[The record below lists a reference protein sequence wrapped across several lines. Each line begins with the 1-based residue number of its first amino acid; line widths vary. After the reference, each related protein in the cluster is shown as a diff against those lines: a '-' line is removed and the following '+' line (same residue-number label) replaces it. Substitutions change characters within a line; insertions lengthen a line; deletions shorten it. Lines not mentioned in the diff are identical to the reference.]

1 MLEPLLASTN
11 CERVLIFLAVREE
24 GYLREIADFY
34 QSAPAP
40 ILKQLEKLE
49 NGGVLFSRLAG
60 RTRLYG
66 FNPRYPFLNELKA
79 LLDKALTFY
88 PVPGSW
94 KAGAGQLA
102 AFEFKYVA
110 LGIPGG
116 TVTQPSPRG
125 SGTAVYQIPVGDR

>member
-11 CERVLIFLAVREE
+11 CERVLMFLAARDE

-34 QSAPAP
+34 QTAPAP

-66 FNPRYPFLNELKA
+66 FNPRYPFLKELKA
-79 LLDKALTFY
+79 LLGKALTFY
-88 PVPGSW
+88 PEELRAS
-94 KAGAGQLA
+94 LL
-102 AFEFKYVA
+102 ENRRR
-110 LGIPGG
+110 
-116 TVTQPSPRG
+116 PRRKDK
-125 SGTAVYQIPVGDR
+125 PL